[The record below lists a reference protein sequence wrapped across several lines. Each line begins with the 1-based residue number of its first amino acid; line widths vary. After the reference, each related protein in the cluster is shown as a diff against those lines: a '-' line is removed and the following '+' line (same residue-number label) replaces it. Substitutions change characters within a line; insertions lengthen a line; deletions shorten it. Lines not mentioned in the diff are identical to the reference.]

1 MSTQTYI
8 SQAPFP
14 QVSFSQDPL
23 DFNFMDFQSSAS
35 NALPNAD
42 LVNDLGFVDIPNVEL
57 DESLMNMCFNLSPE
71 EVQQMINSFSAPLT
85 TLHQETQPV
94 PPEINYFQQDVP
106 PQISELAVSSLP
118 QPPMIVPSQAPI
130 SFQSAAAPEQPEP
143 APVASSSKT
152 PCETTFLNATTLL
165 KLNLRFNPLFQNM
178 GIASCPDRIDLKAGM
193 EREDAMMAAGYIP
206 QTHIP
211 WEQSLKLL
219 GKQGFRTYY
228 YAEMKKARASNVELP
243 PVPEWITRHC
253 FPKGA
258 DKKLAGPSKISPTA
272 SSLKNKQR
280 VAKVML
286 ARNNPT
292 RKSKAAAASQKN
304 KGKGKAVDTQHYNPH
319 ARQ

>member
-8 SQAPFP
+8 HQATFSQATFTPDAPDF
-14 QVSFSQDPL
+14 SF
-23 DFNFMDFQSSAS
+23 MEFQPS
-35 NALPNAD
+35 NLNGIPDAN
-42 LVNDLGFVDIPNVEL
+42 LVNDLGFANIPNIEL
-57 DESLMNMCFNLSPE
+57 DEGLMNMCFNLSPE
-71 EVQQMINSFSAPLT
+71 EVQQMIDSFSAPLT

-94 PPEINYFQQDVP
+94 PLETSHFEQYVP
-106 PQISELAVSSLP
+106 PQISESAVDNLP

-130 SFQSAAAPEQPEP
+130 ASQSAAAPEQPAP

-152 PCETTFLNATTLL
+152 PCETTFLKATTLL
-165 KLNLRFNPLFQNM
+165 KLNLRFNPFFQNM
-178 GIASCPDRIDLKAGM
+178 GIVSCPDKIDLKAGM

-228 YAEMKKARASNVELP
+228 YSQMKKARASNIELP
-243 PVPEWITRHC
+243 PVPEWITRYC
-253 FPKGA
+253 FPSG
-258 DKKLAGPSKISPTA
+258 KKLAGPSKISPTA
-272 SSLKNKQR
+272 SSLKNKHM

-292 RKSKAAAASQKN
+292 RKSKAAAASQKK
-304 KGKGKAVDTQHYNPH
+304 KGKGKAVDTQRRNPY